1 MKFLTA
7 AKPWLQ
13 RAGIAIAVIALLY
26 AARNP
31 LLRAASHWLDVG
43 QAPTKADYVFVL
55 PGNEQTR
62 PFVAAALIKKQYAD
76 GVLIPSNQITTEV
89 FAGLEMPAQEKIK
102 RAIVARGVEESKI
115 TLLDSATTS
124 TWSDAKALAKFLSS
138 HPDSTVLVV
147 TDHFHTRR
155 ARWVF
160 QQVAPNITSQLLY
173 VSAPTDGWNQ
183 DDWWHSKAGIRYV
196 TTEYLKLAFYL
207 LRYGDL
213 TTWLVILTVTL
224 AFAFWRLGRFR
235 TSKRHPADE
244 TTASTVAP
252 EEPNSISKNLTPGC

>member
-7 AKPWLQ
+7 AKPWSKWLV
-13 RAGIAIAVIALLY
+13 ISIVAIVLIY
-26 AARNP
+26 AARTP
-31 LLRAASHWLDVG
+31 LLRAAAHWLDVG

-62 PFVAAALIKKQYAD
+62 PFVAAALIKKQYAG
-76 GVLIPSNQITTEV
+76 GVLIPSNKTTTEV
-89 FAGLEMPAQEKIK
+89 LEGLEMPAQEKIK

-124 TWSDAKALAKFLSS
+124 TWSDAEALANFLSS
-138 HPDSTVLVV
+138 HPNSTVLIV

-155 ARWVF
+155 SRWVF
-160 QQVAPNITSQLLY
+160 QQVVPNATSKLVY

-183 DDWWHSKAGIRYV
+183 DNWWRSKAGIRFV
-196 TTEYLKLAFYL
+196 TTEYLKFTFYL

-213 TTWLVILTVTL
+213 TTWLVLLTATL
-224 AFAFWRLGRFR
+224 ALVFWRLGLFR
-235 TSKRHPADE
+235 TSRKHHSDE
-244 TTASTVAP
+244 TT
-252 EEPNSISKNLTPGC
+252 EPPVETQESNATSKNF